1 MQNTNG
7 WMGEGGSFEARV
19 KRNSRANMSARDSE
33 RVQLYQDVNNPA
45 GQALLEFSN
54 RASSLFSKIDAKGP
68 EGTQDRT
75 TGAWVVKSESNEL
88 TNVTEDSREN
98 PETWNPRRPTSVFST
113 TEETSYRYCPGM
125 SLLLLS
131 CIPRDL
137 DKDIEVLDDNPY
149 DRICTQSKHQ
159 DKTSTREEV
168 DDDVIFIGS
177 CGSESTLLRES
188 QRFRGILEE
197 GLEGGREGV
206 RSQPSDPP
214 KDKKL
219 SKSMEAP
226 ATSHIPSRT
235 SQATNKTCFQF
246 SQTGKCSRG
255 LHCRF
260 KHEVPDHIKNPERYL
275 CYEVDWTE
283 EEDPRKN
290 GEAAAA
296 TFELL
301 RSQKRISEE
310 ELQQDQARKEQ
321 ETLERQARLESKKA
335 KTMCEIRQSDM
346 HAGSEQENKKSRSK
360 KIVKTSKLSFID
372 E

>member
-1 MQNTNG
+1 MDG
-7 WMGEGGSFEARV
+7 WERRV
-19 KRNSRANMSARDSE
+19 RSK
-33 RVQLYQDVNNPA
+33 Q
-45 GQALLEFSN
+45 G
-54 RASSLFSKIDAKGP
+54 ASSLFSKIDAKGP

-113 TEETSYRYCPGM
+113 TEETSY
-125 SLLLLS
+125 
-131 CIPRDL
+131 RDL